1 MLTKKK
7 KILDRIKDKP
17 YFNKDNFVLYKDDS
31 LKILEQLPEN
41 SDEFNAEKKSFSNML
56 SKLKKQG
63 FIEKE
68 SSNKNI
74 CFYKITKEGKSK
86 LKKIKEESMPS
97 INYQKNQ
104 TKKTLSWL
112 YLIYRKSISVKEIG

>member
-7 KILDRIKDKP
+7 KIIDRIKDKP

>member
-7 KILDRIKDKP
+7 KIIDRIKDKP

-86 LKKIKEESMPS
+86 LKKNKEESMPS
-97 INYQKNQ
+97 INYQKKQ
-104 TKKTLSWL
+104 KKKTLSWL